1 MDTDVIIKANSHG
14 IRIIFHNDD
23 PLEQLLVDI
32 KEKLQHQNA
41 FLKKEGKIS
50 VSFEGRELS
59 REEIAQILFA
69 LNHLP
74 ETEVEFIC
82 DIPDKGRTEDLCNQ
96 IDIPPHRSKHRQ
108 PAAVGHTA
116 HVDHVIRHEAP
127 ATDTAAS
134 NKKVSQDDTAGQN
147 VSSSGDNNLF
157 FYGNIRSGQTL
168 EVKKSIIIIG
178 NVEKRAKVISG
189 GNIIILGSLHGSAVA
204 GKDLQ
209 KKRFV
214 LALTMEPVHI
224 KIGTVSYAAKRQF
237 HDKLNTKDAVIAYCE
252 NDQLIFQP
260 LSQASL

>member
-41 FLKKEGKIS
+41 FLKKEGKIP
-50 VSFEGRELS
+50 VSFEGRELN
-59 REEIAQILFA
+59 REEIMQILFA

-82 DIPDKGRTEDLCNQ
+82 DIPDKGTEDLCDQ
-96 IDIPPHRSKHRQ
+96 IDIPPHRPKHRQ
-108 PAAVGHTA
+108 TATVEHAAHAEHAIKHWNPAA
-116 HVDHVIRHEAP
+116 
-127 ATDTAAS
+127 DTAAS
-134 NKKVSQDDTAGQN
+134 NKKESPDDPAGQT
-147 VSSSGDNNLF
+147 VSSSEDNNLF

-178 NVEKRAKVISG
+178 NVEKRAKIISG
-189 GNIIILGSLHGSAVA
+189 GNIIILGSLQGSAVA

-224 KIGTVSYAAKRQF
+224 KIGTVSYAAKRQL

-260 LSQASL
+260 LSQTSL

>member
-32 KEKLQHQNA
+32 KEKLQHQNS

-116 HVDHVIRHEAP
+116 HVDHVIRHEVS

-134 NKKVSQDDTAGQN
+134 NK
-147 VSSSGDNNLF
+147 L
-157 FYGNIRSGQTL
+157 
-168 EVKKSIIIIG
+168 
-178 NVEKRAKVISG
+178 
-189 GNIIILGSLHGSAVA
+189 SLI
-204 GKDLQ
+204 
-209 KKRFV
+209 
-214 LALTMEPVHI
+214 HI
-224 KIGTVSYAAKRQF
+224 
-237 HDKLNTKDAVIAYCE
+237 
-252 NDQLIFQP
+252 
-260 LSQASL
+260 

>member
-32 KEKLQHQNA
+32 KRKITA
-41 FLKKEGKIS
+41 SKCIFKKKKEKFLFL
-50 VSFEGRELS
+50 FEGRELS

-134 NKKVSQDDTAGQN
+134 NKKVSPDDTAGQN
-147 VSSSGDNNLF
+147 VSSSEDNNLF

-168 EVKKSIIIIG
+168 EVKK
-178 NVEKRAKVISG
+178 
-189 GNIIILGSLHGSAVA
+189 
-204 GKDLQ
+204 
-209 KKRFV
+209 
-214 LALTMEPVHI
+214 AL
-224 KIGTVSYAAKRQF
+224 
-237 HDKLNTKDAVIAYCE
+237 
-252 NDQLIFQP
+252 
-260 LSQASL
+260 

>member
-59 REEIAQILFA
+59 R
-69 LNHLP
+69 
-74 ETEVEFIC
+74 
-82 DIPDKGRTEDLCNQ
+82 RTEDLCNQ

-134 NKKVSQDDTAGQN
+134 NKKVSSDDTAGQN
-147 VSSSGDNNLF
+147 VSSSEDNNLF

-189 GNIIILGSLHGSAVA
+189 GNIIILGSLQGSAVA

-224 KIGTVSYAAKRQF
+224 KIETVSYAAKRQF

>member
-32 KEKLQHQNA
+32 KEKLQHQNT
-41 FLKKEGKIS
+41 FLRKEGKIP

-59 REEIAQILFA
+59 KNEIRQILFA

-74 ETEVEFIC
+74 ETEVEFVC
-82 DIPDKGRTEDLCNQ
+82 DIPDKETGDLCNQ
-96 IDIPPHRSKHRQ
+96 IDIPPHRAKHRQ
-108 PAAVGHTA
+108 PVVEHTENA
-116 HVDHVIRHEAP
+116 INSEA
-127 ATDTAAS
+127 TAFAPETAS
-134 NKKVSQDDTAGQN
+134 LEKKEKSVQLKEDST
-147 VSSSGDNNLF
+147 LF

-178 NVEKRAKVISG
+178 NVEKRARIISG
-189 GNIIILGSLHGSAVA
+189 GNIIILGSLQGSAVA
-204 GKDLQ
+204 GKDMQ

-224 KIGTVSYAAKRQF
+224 KIGTVSYIAKRQLR
-237 HDKLNTKDAVIAYCE
+237 DQLNTKDAVIAYCE
-252 NDQLIFQP
+252 NEQLIFQP
-260 LSQASL
+260 LSQTSL

>member
-32 KEKLQHQNA
+32 KEKLQHQNT
-41 FLKKEGKIS
+41 FLRKEGKIP

-59 REEIAQILFA
+59 KDEIRQILFA

-74 ETEVEFIC
+74 ETEVEFVC
-82 DIPDKGRTEDLCNQ
+82 DVPDKGTGDLCSQ
-96 IDIPPHRSKHRQ
+96 IDIPPHRAKHRHSVTVEH
-108 PAAVGHTA
+108 AADTIDPGETTV
-116 HVDHVIRHEAP
+116 P
-127 ATDTAAS
+127 QKTDS
-134 NKKVSQDDTAGQN
+134 FVEKEKN
-147 VSSSGDNNLF
+147 VQSKEENTLF
-157 FYGNIRSGQTL
+157 FYGDIRSGQTL

-178 NVEKRAKVISG
+178 NVEKRAKIISG
-189 GNIIILGSLHGSAVA
+189 GNIIILGDLQGSAVA

-224 KIGTVSYAAKRQF
+224 KIGTVSYTAKRQLR
-237 HDKLNTKDAVIAYCE
+237 DQLNTKDAVIAYCE

-260 LSQASL
+260 LSQTSL

>member
-1 MDTDVIIKANSHG
+1 ML
-14 IRIIFHNDD
+14 F
-23 PLEQLLVDI
+23 
-32 KEKLQHQNA
+32 
-41 FLKKEGKIS
+41 KKEGKIS

-134 NKKVSQDDTAGQN
+134 NKKYHQMIPQVRM
-147 VSSSGDNNLF
+147 F
-157 FYGNIRSGQTL
+157 
-168 EVKKSIIIIG
+168 
-178 NVEKRAKVISG
+178 
-189 GNIIILGSLHGSAVA
+189 H
-204 GKDLQ
+204 LQ
-209 KKRFV
+209 KITTCFLRKHS
-214 LALTMEPVHI
+214 EW
-224 KIGTVSYAAKRQF
+224 S
-237 HDKLNTKDAVIAYCE
+237 NT
-252 NDQLIFQP
+252 
-260 LSQASL
+260 

>member
-1 MDTDVIIKANSHG
+1 MLNGCA
-14 IRIIFHNDD
+14 
-23 PLEQLLVDI
+23 
-32 KEKLQHQNA
+32 A
-41 FLKKEGKIS
+41 KEGS
-50 VSFEGRELS
+50 GEDADRPTATVSIRCDTAVANGMA
-59 REEIAQILFA
+59 EEDKWKGIIPEDGCI
-69 LNHLP
+69 LP

-96 IDIPPHRSKHRQ
+96 INIPPHRSKHRQ

-134 NKKVSQDDTAGQN
+134 NKKVSPDDTAGQN
-147 VSSSGDNNLF
+147 VSSSEDNNLF

-168 EVKKSIIIIG
+168 EVKKSIIIG

-189 GNIIILGSLHGSAVA
+189 GNIIILGSLQGSAVA